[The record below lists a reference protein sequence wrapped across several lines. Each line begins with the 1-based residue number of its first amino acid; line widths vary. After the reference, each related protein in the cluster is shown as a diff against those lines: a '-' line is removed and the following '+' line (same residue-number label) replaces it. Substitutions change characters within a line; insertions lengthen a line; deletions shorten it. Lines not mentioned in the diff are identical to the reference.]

1 MKLILR
7 SILVFISV
15 VAFSGVAQ
23 AQAQVAF
30 GGLQHDASLPVEV
43 TADQLEISQEDGSAT
58 FTGNVVVGQ
67 GTMRLSAGLVRVE
80 YKSGGNATGEVS
92 RLHASN
98 GVVLTNGAEAAEATE
113 AVYTIGSGQIIMQGG
128 VILTQGENA
137 LGANQMIVNLGTGQ
151 AQLSG
156 RVHTI
161 LQTAGEN

>member
-1 MKLILR
+1 MKIVLQN
-7 SILVFISV
+7 ILVCLSLIVMSN
-15 VAFSGVAQ
+15 AAH

-43 TADQLEISQEDGSAT
+43 TADQLEVNQADGSAT

-67 GTMRLSAGLVRVE
+67 GTMRLSAGQVRVE

-92 RLHASN
+92 RLHAQHD
-98 GVVLTNGAEAAEATE
+98 VVLSNGAEAAEAAQ
-113 AVYTIGSGQIIMQGG
+113 AVYSIGSGQIVMQGG

-137 LGANQMIVNLGTGQ
+137 LGADQMTVDLGTGQ
-151 AQLSG
+151 AELSG

-161 LQTAGEN
+161 LQTVSGN